1 LIDGN
6 LEGAVVIDR
15 LHVDTQVAEDLQGKV
30 AKWDTRALYQFAR
43 VRLSHGQPEELSCRL
58 EYTWLLDLWLIDIAR
73 EGVQVADQVL
83 QVVVMYVGLKS
94 EFVLERD
101 CVGGDQVE
109 AVDLCEKILF
119 AELSVLLVSL
129 IDVDPDEASQILGGE
144 SELCPVF
151 AAVIVALIG
160 RGASEAQCETD
171 DETKNGKEELVDA
184 DWKRSIHVA
193 C

>member
-1 LIDGN
+1 
-6 LEGAVVIDR
+6 
-15 LHVDTQVAEDLQGKV
+15 
-30 AKWDTRALYQFAR
+30 
-43 VRLSHGQPEELSCRL
+43 
-58 EYTWLLDLWLIDIAR
+58 
-73 EGVQVADQVL
+73 
-83 QVVVMYVGLKS
+83 MYVGLKS

-151 AAVIVALIG
+151 AAVIVALVG